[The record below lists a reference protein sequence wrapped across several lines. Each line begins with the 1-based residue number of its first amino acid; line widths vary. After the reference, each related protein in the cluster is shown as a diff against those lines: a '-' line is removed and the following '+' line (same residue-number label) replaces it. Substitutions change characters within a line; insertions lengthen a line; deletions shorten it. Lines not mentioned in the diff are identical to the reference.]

1 MFDYFSELN
10 FQLFNGVAAVFV
22 VFVAIVI
29 FVDGTINGY
38 CEEQTRGFAF

>member
-22 VFVAIVI
+22 VIFI